1 MWRQGQIQLDLLVQ
15 GIFSFTCGL
24 WKTDL
29 SLLSILQFEH
39 ISGTMLENK
48 SCSFVAFGVIFY
60 ELWNNI
66 DILADKQTCM
76 QWWKMYFNFTDLISQ
91 CWWSR
96 MNHNLLS
103 EHTCDKPYLTAPFRF
118 LIITI
123 SVLHIICYSFLISL
137 VLRISVSILNSISS
151 VIFLPFCW
159 MTCWY
164 H

>member
-1 MWRQGQIQLDLLVQ
+1 MQGQIQLDLLVQ

-76 QWWKMYFNFTDLISQ
+76 Q
-91 CWWSR
+91 
-96 MNHNLLS
+96 
-103 EHTCDKPYLTAPFRF
+103 
-118 LIITI
+118 
-123 SVLHIICYSFLISL
+123 
-137 VLRISVSILNSISS
+137 
-151 VIFLPFCW
+151 
-159 MTCWY
+159 
-164 H
+164 